1 MLDAGV
7 PQGLLLGPFL
17 FLLYINDISN
27 GISNNIRWYADDTSL
42 FAIIDDDV
50 IHQTLSIINDLNT
63 TKIKLLM
70 LNLLE
75 KSKLSCNLIL
85 I

>member
-42 FAIIDDDV
+42 FAIIDDDDV
-50 IHQTLSIINDLNT
+50 IHQTLSITNDLNT
-63 TKIKLLM
+63 IKIKLLI

-75 KSKLSCNLIL
+75 KK
-85 I
+85 